1 MEIYL
6 YLDKDSL
13 FHRLHPITKIFSLLL
28 LFVSALIFNHPLYV
42 LAITI
47 IVLVIGGLSKSLSN
61 LKKIKTILILL
72 IVFCSILWTFFIKG
86 TTVLWEFGSISIYRE
101 SLLYAV
107 AMGLRFDT
115 VLISGMIFLSCTKIE
130 EFTAGMN
137 KLGMPFPL
145 SFALSLAFRL
155 VPTFSSTTATVI
167 QAQKSRGLD
176 LESGWILQ
184 KIKKYVP
191 LLVPIFIY
199 AIRNADL
206 LAMALESKSF
216 GLRKNRTYYQQFK
229 VTVADYLAIVFI
241 VILNA
246 ICIYVRLSLN

>member
-6 YLDKDSL
+6 YLDKNTL

-47 IVLVIGGLSKSLSN
+47 IVLIIGGLSKTLSN
-61 LKKIKTILILL
+61 LIRIKTILILL

-86 TTVLWEFGSISIYRE
+86 TTVLWKLGTLTIYKE
-101 SLLYAV
+101 SMFHAV

-115 VLISGMIFLSCTKIE
+115 VLICGMIFLSCTKIE
-130 EFTAGMN
+130 EFTAGLN

-184 KIKKYVP
+184 RIKKYVP

-216 GLRKNRTYYQQFK
+216 GIRKNRTYYQQFK
-229 VTVADYLAIVFI
+229 VTFADYFAIIFLI
-241 VILNA
+241 ILNA
-246 ICIYVRLSLN
+246 ICIYIRL